1 MDVESIFF
9 FLTAG
14 VAAASA
20 ILTVTRQN
28 PVQSVLF
35 LILNF
40 FCLALLYLTL
50 HAEFLAIIQILVYAG
65 AIMVLFLFVIM
76 LLNLADAGSLRER
89 SGPMRF
95 IGITLALVVL
105 GQFGFLL
112 SGGERRPAGPLP
124 EGFGSA
130 EFFGGTLFRE
140 YVVPFEMTS
149 ILLLAALVGVIILAR
164 KQPTDTP

>member
-1 MDVESIFF
+1 MDVESVFF
-9 FLTAG
+9 FLIAG

-76 LLNLADAGSLRER
+76 LLNLADADSLRER

-95 IGITLALVVL
+95 VGMTLALVVL
-105 GQFGFLL
+105 GQLGFLL
-112 SGGERRPAGPLP
+112 RGGDRQPRRPLP
-124 EGFGSA
+124 DGFGSA
-130 EFFGGTLFRE
+130 EMFGGTLFRD
-140 YVVPFEMTS
+140 YLIPFEMTS

>member
-76 LLNLADAGSLRER
+76 LLNLADADSLRER
-89 SGPMRF
+89 SGSMRF
-95 IGITLALVVL
+95 VGVTLALVVL
-105 GQFGFLL
+105 GQIGFLL
-112 SGGERRPAGPLP
+112 TSGDRQPGNPLP
-124 EGFGSA
+124 EGFGSP
-130 EFFGGTLFRE
+130 EKFGGTLFRDFL
-140 YVVPFEMTS
+140 VPFEMTS
-149 ILLLAALVGVIILAR
+149 ILLLAALVGVIILA
-164 KQPTDTP
+164 KKHPADTP